1 MLVATAVITIAV
13 NSSLLVYALRTD
25 TNPKN

>member
-13 NSSLLVYALRTD
+13 NSSLLVYAGRMGI
-25 TNPKN
+25 NPKN

>member
-13 NSSLLVYALRTD
+13 NSSLLVYAGRTAI
-25 TNPKN
+25 NPKN

>member
-13 NSSLLVYALRTD
+13 NSSLLVYAGRTD
-25 TNPKN
+25 INPKK